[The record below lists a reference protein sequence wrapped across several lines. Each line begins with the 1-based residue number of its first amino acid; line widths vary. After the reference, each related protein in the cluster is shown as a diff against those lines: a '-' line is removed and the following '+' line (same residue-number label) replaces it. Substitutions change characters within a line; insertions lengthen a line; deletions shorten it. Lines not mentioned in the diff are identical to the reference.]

1 MDETRS
7 PKTTGKT
14 PKTPKNPD
22 FEIGG
27 QRVASGTRQIVDI
40 PISLLSNH
48 TPVNLTVNVVHGNR
62 PGPVIFV
69 SAAVHG
75 DEIVGVEVIRRV
87 LKSPALRGMRGTLLA
102 VPVVNAF
109 GFLNHTRYLP
119 DRRDLNRCF
128 PGHSRGSLAAQLAHL
143 FLSEVV
149 ERSDFGIDLHSA
161 AVNRVNLPQIRINED
176 DDQITQYAEAFGAPI
191 ILTSPLREGSLRQAG
206 KESGVPI
213 LLYEAGEGLRFDEMS
228 IRAGV
233 SGVLRVMRKL
243 GMTSGRSVREPKV
256 PSFKS
261 ASSYWLRAPV
271 GGMLRTFKLAGDFVH
286 AGDVVA
292 AVADPFGKTDEE
304 IVARDDGLIIGRTNL
319 PIVNQGDALFHVAA
333 IKRPSELQER
343 MDAIETHLQ
352 SDPLLDEDEII

>member
-1 MDETRS
+1 MQEYDETAAQKRQ
-7 PKTTGKT
+7 
-14 PKTPKNPD
+14 KNPD
-22 FEIGG
+22 FKLGN
-27 QRVASGTRQIVDI
+27 RKVAPGARQLVDI

-48 TPVNLTVNVVHGNR
+48 TPVNLTVNVVHGKR
-62 PGPVIFV
+62 PGPTLFV

-75 DEIVGVEVIRRV
+75 DEIVGVEIIRRV
-87 LKSPALRGMRGTLLA
+87 LKSPVLRHLRGTLLA

-128 PGHSRGSLAAQLAHL
+128 PGSAHGSLAAQLAHL
-143 FLSEVV
+143 FLKEVV
-149 ERSDFGIDLHSA
+149 ERSDFGIDLHTA
-161 AVNRVNLPQIRINED
+161 AANRVNLPQVRVNEGD
-176 DDQITQYAEAFGAPI
+176 DHIMKYAECFGAPI

-206 KESGVPI
+206 KDVGVPI
-213 LLYEAGEGLRFDEMS
+213 LLYEAGEGLRFDEMA

-233 SGVLRVMRKL
+233 SGVLRVMREL
-243 GMTSGRSVREPKV
+243 GMIAEKAVRAPRV

-261 ASSYWLRAPV
+261 SASQWLRAPV
-271 GGMLRTFKLAGDFVH
+271 GGMLRTFKLAGEFVR

-292 AVADPFGKTDEE
+292 AVSDPFGQSDTEVLAKQ
-304 IVARDDGLIIGRTNL
+304 DGLIIGRTNL
-319 PIVNQGDALFHVAA
+319 PIVNQGDALFHVAT
-333 IKRPSELQER
+333 IKRPAELQER

>member
-1 MDETRS
+1 MLEYDETVAQQRR
-7 PKTTGKT
+7 
-14 PKTPKNPD
+14 KNSD
-22 FEIGG
+22 FELGNKK
-27 QRVASGTRQIVDI
+27 VAPGTRQLVDI

-48 TPVNLTVNVVHGNR
+48 TPVNLTVNVVHGKR
-62 PGPVIFV
+62 PGPTLFV

-87 LKSPALRGMRGTLLA
+87 LKSPVLRHLRGTLLA

-128 PGHSRGSLAAQLAHL
+128 PGSAHGSLAGQLAHL
-143 FLSEVV
+143 FLKEVV
-149 ERSDFGIDLHSA
+149 ERSDFGIDLHTA
-161 AVNRVNLPQIRINED
+161 AANRVNLPQVRVNEGD
-176 DDQITQYAEAFGAPI
+176 DHIMSYAESFGAPI

-206 KESGVPI
+206 KDIGVPI
-213 LLYEAGEGLRFDEMS
+213 LLYEAGEGLRFDEMA

-233 SGVLRVMRKL
+233 SGVLRVMREL
-243 GMTSGRSVREPKV
+243 GMVAARSVRAPRL

-261 ASSYWLRAPV
+261 SGSQWLRAPV
-271 GGMLRTFKLAGDFVH
+271 GGLLRTFKLAGDFVR

-292 AVADPFGKTDEE
+292 AVSDPFGQTDTE
-304 IVARDDGLIIGRTNL
+304 VLARQDGLIIGRTNL
-319 PIVNQGDALFHVAA
+319 PIVNQGDALFHVAS
-333 IKRPSELQER
+333 IKRPAELQER
-343 MDAIETHLQ
+343 LDAIETHLQ